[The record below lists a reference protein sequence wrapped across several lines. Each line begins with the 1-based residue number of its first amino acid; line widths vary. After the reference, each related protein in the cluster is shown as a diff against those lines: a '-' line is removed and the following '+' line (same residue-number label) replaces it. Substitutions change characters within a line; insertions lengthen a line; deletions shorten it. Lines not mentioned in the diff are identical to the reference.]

1 MIKFAIRQN
10 VKYPLQLLI
19 WFILREIESDLVSRF
34 LNFNSII
41 YTPIMFLGE
50 FLAGLI
56 IYLYQKQYLSKDKT
70 IKLSHFTSIQLNR
83 VKSTK
88 LMIDNKIK
96 IAYLISFAAFCD
108 YTQFVISLHIS
119 KFMNTSNSFEIR
131 LFGLFTIYDALFYY
145 YILKFPIFKH
155 QYLSLFII
163 GFCLIILI
171 ISEFIFQE
179 INIFLSYGQFFIY
192 LFLIIIIHFISA
204 LLDSIEKYLFEF
216 NNLNIFFVL
225 MLEGIIGFIL
235 SFIYSLFQSPFD
247 DIIQF
252 IKENSYSYIIILILA
267 LILYLILSGLINS
280 YRVLT
285 TKIYSPMT
293 TTFMYYIFNPFFLS
307 YYFII
312 GADFISYGK
321 INTLYFII
329 NLIISIILSFI
340 GCVYNEF
347 LILFFCGLERDTYK
361 QIIIRSG
368 NEGNFYN
375 INDFLDD
382 DEIDDNTSTATNR
395 INLGKYF

>member
-1 MIKFAIRQN
+1 M
-10 VKYPLQLLI
+10 
-19 WFILREIESDLVSRF
+19 
-34 LNFNSII
+34 
-41 YTPIMFLGE
+41 
-50 FLAGLI
+50 
-56 IYLYQKQYLSKDKT
+56 
-70 IKLSHFTSIQLNR
+70 
-83 VKSTK
+83 
-88 LMIDNKIK
+88 
-96 IAYLISFAAFCD
+96 
-108 YTQFVISLHIS
+108 
-119 KFMNTSNSFEIR
+119 
-131 LFGLFTIYDALFYY
+131 
-145 YILKFPIFKH
+145 
-155 QYLSLFII
+155 
-163 GFCLIILI
+163 I

-179 INIFLSYGQFFIY
+179 INIFLSYWQFFIY
-192 LFLIIIIHFISA
+192 IFLIIIIHFISA

-235 SFIYSLFQSPFD
+235 SFIYSLFQSSLD

-252 IKENSYSYIIILILA
+252 IKKNSYSYIVILTLA

-321 INTLYFII
+321 RNTLYFII

-340 GCVYNEF
+340 GSVYNEF

-361 QIIIRSG
+361 QIIIRSD